1 MSFFTG
7 IGWRIFEWSELSCFF
22 TSMEIP
28 TVSTSEFGTFFY
40 KGIRALFLKC
50 TRFICLKNILGYP
63 SITTYMQEF
72 VLGVLF
78 IVLGLFFITRAIPFF
93 LRDEDDLYGEYRT
106 KYDFGRK
113 DFKKYL
119 AVRRTGFSIL
129 ALGFLTAAMFFI
141 F

>member
-1 MSFFTG
+1 
-7 IGWRIFEWSELSCFF
+7 
-22 TSMEIP
+22 
-28 TVSTSEFGTFFY
+28 
-40 KGIRALFLKC
+40 
-50 TRFICLKNILGYP
+50 
-63 SITTYMQEF
+63 MQEF
-72 VLGVLF
+72 VLAVLF

-119 AVRRTGFSIL
+119 AVRFSVL